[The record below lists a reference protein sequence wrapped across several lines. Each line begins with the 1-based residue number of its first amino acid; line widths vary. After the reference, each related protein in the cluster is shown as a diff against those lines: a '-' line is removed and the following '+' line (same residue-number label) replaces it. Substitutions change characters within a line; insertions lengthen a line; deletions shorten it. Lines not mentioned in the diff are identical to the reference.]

1 MSDQDM
7 VLSAANS
14 KNTQFRVSGTLSAQR
29 KLTLSQAQLSG
40 AYKWVENVTNKSL
53 EVAFATGASVIIPSM
68 SAAKV
73 YSDGVDCQA
82 MQIGAVTFDAVN
94 AALATA
100 NATINVNSQKITG
113 VANGSANSDAVNYA
127 QLTAAT
133 FAGKPKTPAAA
144 VATSPI
150 TGLTGLAKTID
161 GVAIDQANMTVLLVA
176 QADAKDNGW
185 WLSQSGAWTRPANF
199 ANGESADGSFGF
211 VDQNGTSFGGSSWW
225 CDTVGATVGTS
236 NLTFLQFNGLADVN
250 AGDGLTKT
258 GNTLNV
264 GANGDGSIVVN
275 SDNIQVGVINA
286 TQHGTLVGG
295 DLHELVSDSTAGFMA
310 PAEHTKLAGVANNA
324 TYSPQGSSNPFAV
337 STSASAGTS
346 TYVSREDHVHAL
358 PFSTVQSVL
367 AAATGS
373 ISVNSQKIT
382 NLAAASSANDALAYG
397 QSGASLAGLNSTGD
411 IAMNSHKVSGLASAS
426 SSGDAIAY
434 GQSGASLAG
443 LDSTGAIAMNSHK
456 VSGLADASLAGDALA
471 YGQSSAMLAGL
482 DVNSNKI
489 TSLASASA
497 SGDALAY
504 GQSSAMLAGL
514 NVNNEKITNLATP
527 ALSSDAATKGYV
539 DGKAATAAPE
549 NVGTSA
555 SVGSSSKYALE
566 DHVHDLSFSTAKS
579 VLGEADSSIGLNGQ
593 KFTNLADANDA
604 GQALIYGQSGASL
617 GTGAS
622 IGSLTMSGQISMG
635 STNKIVNLA
644 APTASS
650 DAATKGYVDGKA
662 ATAAPENVGTSA
674 SVGSSAKYA
683 LEDHVHDLP
692 ESTFRAVAAELT
704 DKLAINGQNLESVG
718 TLKFSNGLSVESLS
732 GLTAGSAA
740 HEYAELLRA
749 NSSAVTLPANSACTI
764 SVTAGGID
772 ANGNS
777 FKYAGLYEAVT
788 DGSSN
793 ITWKSVDEQY
803 SDINDTGF
811 QFELDQTV
819 TNAVSVYLETGASAV
834 KAKIVGS
841 MNITSIAKPV

>member
-1 MSDQDM
+1 M
-7 VLSAANS
+7 
-14 KNTQFRVSGTLSAQR
+14 
-29 KLTLSQAQLSG
+29 
-40 AYKWVENVTNKSL
+40 
-53 EVAFATGASVIIPSM
+53 
-68 SAAKV
+68 
-73 YSDGVDCQA
+73 
-82 MQIGAVTFDAVN
+82 
-94 AALATA
+94 
-100 NATINVNSQKITG
+100 
-113 VANGSANSDAVNYA
+113 
-127 QLTAAT
+127 
-133 FAGKPKTPAAA
+133 
-144 VATSPI
+144 
-150 TGLTGLAKTID
+150 
-161 GVAIDQANMTVLLVA
+161 
-176 QADAKDNGW
+176 
-185 WLSQSGAWTRPANF
+185 
-199 ANGESADGSFGF
+199 
-211 VDQNGTSFGGSSWW
+211 
-225 CDTVGATVGTS
+225 
-236 NLTFLQFNGLADVN
+236 N

-426 SSGDAIAY
+426 SSCDAIAY

-443 LDSTGAIAMNSHK
+443 LNSTGAIAMNSHK

-604 GQALIYGQSGASL
+604 GQALIYGQSGASLGTGASIGSLTMSGQISMGSTNKIVNLATPSASSDAANKGYVDTYVDGKAATAAPLDVSTTAAVGTASKYAREDHVHDLPFSTVKSVLGEADSSIDLNAQKFINLGDATAAGQALIYNQDSAKLKNLDISGGKVSNLADANGSGQALVYGQNSASL